1 MSPVGMFYPNGSPV
15 FYPSGRVVEESEESV
30 ELPLLLRAEG
40 SVSAAPHPYPLLSRA
55 RRQVVAQRRGRQA
68 EANSSIGC
76 LRVPGVSA
84 VAEAD
89 ASPALSMLSSPGGA
103 NAQPLRAMMNV
114 VAGRVERGPE
124 SVSASPHPYPLRSRS
139 RGPYLRDLEEEVDEP
154 TFYISS
160 HARRSLAVQEA
171 WKKVRDKKKRKRG
184 EDEEADLDDRA
195 GAGGDRSGPSSRE
208 RRGGGDDE
216 EGPGGVGGMAV

>member
-1 MSPVGMFYPNGSPV
+1 MSPVGMFYSNGSPV

-30 ELPLLLRAEG
+30 ERPLLLRAG
-40 SVSAAPHPYPLLSRA
+40 LDVVAGSVDHCRGRVGSPMSSVVSSVSADPHPYPLFSRA

-68 EANSSIGC
+68 EASSSICC
-76 LRVPGVSA
+76 LRVTGRIEREQESA
-84 VAEAD
+84 
-89 ASPALSMLSSPGGA
+89 GA
-103 NAQPLRAMMNV
+103 V
-114 VAGRVERGPE
+114 VEP
-124 SVSASPHPYPLRSRS
+124 VSASPHPYPLRSRS

-184 EDEEADLDDRA
+184 EDEEAELDDAA
-195 GAGGDRSGPSSRE
+195 GVGGDRSGPGSRE
-208 RRGGGDDE
+208 RREGGDDE
-216 EGPGGVGGMAV
+216 EGPGGVVGMVV